1 MKMIFG
7 FREPDDGSFAQS
19 LPGKLNHNSPKTM
32 PDRIPDTCSFV
43 VSCQLLGSRFKRLLD
58 DFRCTLGIR
67 CSIIPT
73 HRQSRR
79 KRELMTFSPR
89 GEIRLASTIPL
100 GCPTGVLAGVL
111 DRRTTDVVLGRCH
124 QRVPSFWL
132 SQRIGGFCRSLAT
145 LRPAKA
151 VTIGIAGTT
160 GLFP

>member
-1 MKMIFG
+1 MFDNSDSSPVSQKTGI
-7 FREPDDGSFAQS
+7 DDLQPSGRDPS
-19 LPGKLNHNSPKTM
+19 
-32 PDRIPDTCSFV
+32 RI
-43 VSCQLLGSRFKRLLD
+43 
-58 DFRCTLGIR
+58 
-67 CSIIPT
+67 
-73 HRQSRR
+73 
-79 KRELMTFSPR
+79 
-89 GEIRLASTIPL
+89 STIPL